1 MLVAPDAH
9 DVERG
14 GQPIRVL
21 LVEDDEDDYLLT
33 RDLLAE
39 ISGQAYHL
47 EWVSNYDDAL
57 GVLAGDRHDV
67 YLFDYRL
74 GAHTGLELLSRAITA
89 GCKGPVILLTGVRE
103 RAIDVEAM
111 RSGAADYLVKEQFD
125 AALLERA
132 IRYAIEQKRARD
144 ALRQLQADLEKRV
157 RDRTLALEQVNETLR
172 AEIEH
177 RKRAEEALKETDRRK
192 DEFLAMLAHEL
203 RNPLAPMSNALHIV
217 RMRGGTLDGTVKQS
231 WEIME
236 RQVEHLSRLVDDLL
250 DVGRITRGK
259 IKLQMEPVD
268 VATIVARA
276 VEGSRPLVEARGH
289 TLEVSVPKERILVE
303 GDTTRLAQI
312 LWNLLNN
319 SAKYTPED
327 GHIWLTVE
335 EVNREVV
342 IRVKDTG
349 LGIRAAILPRI
360 FDLFTQAERT
370 LDRSEGGLG
379 IGLTLVRR
387 LTELHGGRVEAFS
400 EGPGRGSEFVVR
412 LPLLVK
418 AGPASGETAAEP
430 EKEPRR
436 QSRSYRILVVDD
448 NRDSAESLARLLRLI
463 GHEVRTAYNGE
474 EGLDAARVCRPDLI
488 LLDIGLPILDGY
500 EVAKRIRAQPDLEE
514 IVLVA
519 LTGYGGDEDR
529 RRAQASG
536 FNSHM
541 VKPLDF
547 EALQTLLETLMPPG

>member
-1 MLVAPDAH
+1 VF
-9 DVERG
+9 
-14 GQPIRVL
+14 

-33 RDLLAE
+33 RDLFEE
-39 ISGQAYHL
+39 IPGQTFNV
-47 EWVSNYDDAL
+47 EWVSTYDDAL
-57 GVLAGDRHDV
+57 GILGEDRHDV

-74 GAHTGLELLSRAITA
+74 GMHTGLELLSRAVTA
-89 GCKGPVILLTGVRE
+89 GCKAPVILLTGEKERE
-103 RAIDVEAM
+103 IDLEAM
-111 RSGAADYLVKEQFD
+111 HSGAADFLVKGQFD

-132 IRYAIEQKRARD
+132 IRYAIEQKRDRD
-144 ALRQLQADLEKRV
+144 ALRQLQAGLEQRV
-157 RDRTLALEQVNETLR
+157 RERTLALEQVNETLR

-177 RKRAEEALKETDRRK
+177 RKQAEEALKEADRRK

-217 RMRGGTLDGTVKQS
+217 RLRDGALDNNVRQS

-236 RQVEHLSRLVDDLL
+236 RQVEHLVRLVDDLL
-250 DVGRITRGK
+250 DVSRITRGK
-259 IKLQMEPVD
+259 IKLQTEPVE

-276 VEGSRPLVEARGH
+276 VEGSRPTIEARGH
-289 TLEVSVPKERILVE
+289 TLEVSVPKERMQVE
-303 GDTTRLAQI
+303 GDPTRLAQI

-319 SAKYTPED
+319 SAKYTPE
-327 GHIWLTVE
+327 GGRIWLTVE
-335 EVNREVV
+335 EVNREAV
-342 IRVKDTG
+342 IRIKDTG
-349 LGIRAAILPRI
+349 LGIPPGVLPRI

-387 LTELHGGRVEAFS
+387 LTQLHGGRVEAFS

-412 LPLLVK
+412 LPLLTREP
-418 AGPASGETAAEP
+418 GSGEAAGEP
-430 EKEPRR
+430 AKEPHG
-436 QSRSYRILVVDD
+436 QSCSHRIVVVDD

-474 EGLDAARVCRPDLI
+474 EALETVRAYRPDLV

-500 EVAKRIRAQPDLEE
+500 EVAKRIRSDPELEG

-529 RRAQASG
+529 RQAQASG

-547 EALQTLLETLMPPG
+547 EALQTLLETLMSPV

>member
-1 MLVAPDAH
+1 M
-9 DVERG
+9 ERAE
-14 GQPIRVL
+14 QPVRVL

-33 RDLLAE
+33 RDLFSE
-39 ISGQAYHL
+39 ISGQAFQL
-47 EWVSNYDDAL
+47 EWVSNYDEAL
-57 GVLAGDRHDV
+57 RVLAQDRHDV

-74 GAHTGLELLSRAITA
+74 GLRTGLELLSRAVTA
-89 GCKGPVILLTGVRE
+89 GSKGPVILLTGERE
-103 RAIDVEAM
+103 REIDLEAM
-111 RSGAADYLVKEQFD
+111 RSGAADFLVKGQFD

-132 IRYAIEQKRARD
+132 IRYAIEQKRDRD

-157 RDRTLALEQVNETLR
+157 RERTLALEQANETLR

-177 RKRAEEALKETDRRK
+177 RKQAEEALKEADRRK

-217 RMRGGTLDGTVKQS
+217 RLRGGLLDHSVRQS

-250 DVGRITRGK
+250 DVSRITRGK
-259 IKLQMEPVD
+259 IKLQTEPVD

-289 TLEVSVPKERILVE
+289 TLEVSVPKERLLVE

-319 SAKYTPED
+319 SAKYTPE
-327 GHIWLTVE
+327 GGRIWLTVE

-349 LGIRAAILPRI
+349 LGIRAAVLPRI

-370 LDRSEGGLG
+370 LARSEGGLG

-400 EGPGRGSEFVVR
+400 EGPSRGSEFVVH
-412 LPLLVK
+412 LPLLAK
-418 AGPASGETAAEP
+418 EESASTAAAGEP
-430 EKEPRR
+430 ENEPQRP
-436 QSRSYRILVVDD
+436 SRSHRILVVDD
-448 NRDSAESLARLLRLI
+448 NRDSAETLARLLRLI
-463 GHEVRTAYNGE
+463 GHEVRTAYHGQ
-474 EGLDAARVCRPDLI
+474 EGLEAVRAFRPELV
-488 LLDIGLPILDGY
+488 LLDIGLPVMDGY
-500 EVAKRIRAQPDLEE
+500 EVAKRIRADPELAGL
-514 IVLVA
+514 VLVA

-529 RRAQASG
+529 RKAQACG
-536 FNSHM
+536 FQFAHGQ
-541 VKPLDF
+541 
-547 EALQTLLETLMPPG
+547 APGL